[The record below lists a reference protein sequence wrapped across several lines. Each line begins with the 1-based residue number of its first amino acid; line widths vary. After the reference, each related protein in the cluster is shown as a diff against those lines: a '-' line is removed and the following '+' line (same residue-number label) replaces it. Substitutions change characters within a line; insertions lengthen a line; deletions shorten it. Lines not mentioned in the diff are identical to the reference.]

1 MGQELL
7 FQSIFSVKKSITLSS
22 FPVLVAIV
30 TCLFLMMSETV
41 EARGVLIDERHIERQ
56 VKRIL
61 DIQERAKKNKEDCP
75 DGMFRCSPIE
85 CIDPEWDNGSIFCD
99 NIHQCKTS
107 NKDESKKICKPK
119 EGKGQRQRQRRE

>member
-1 MGQELL
+1 MAPSY
-7 FQSIFSVKKSITLSS
+7 FSASIFSVKKSITLSS

-61 DIQERAKKNKEDCP
+61 DIQERAKKNSEWSWCSLVTSKHLHHTTP
-75 DGMFRCSPIE
+75 HQSTPKAYKRRLSRWHVPMFS
-85 CIDPEWDNGSIFCD
+85 
-99 NIHQCKTS
+99 H
-107 NKDESKKICKPK
+107 
-119 EGKGQRQRQRRE
+119 